1 MKKLSEPDPD
11 FCKGAETPESND
23 DSLHHISVLLV
34 TTIFS
39 AADMIIRGETVT
51 MQAKHGNW
59 HIQVNNIS
67 DEIAEE
73 ISNRPDVTAVGWSA
87 VFNEDA
93 DQPYT
98 IGERK
103 ATLYGTDET
112 YLAQLADGMEEGA
125 FPQSDQEVV
134 LSSNAKLA
142 LDVQLGDSVTVQT
155 PAGNVD
161 LTISGF
167 GSDDQEYYE
176 GQTYLVAVYM
186 TKDAFVSLM
195 NENGVSDYAPACY
208 MQFQSAAKAADAIA
222 EIQTQYSLPEG
233 SIRENTAI
241 MGLAGQSSNESMQN
255 VYGLAAILFIMVLL
269 AGVLMISGSM
279 NSQVAQRTKF
289 FGMMRCI
296 GMSKQQIIRFVRL
309 EALNWCKTAVPIGLV
324 LGILVSW
331 VLCAALRFFVGEEFS
346 NIPLFGIS
354 GIGIV
359 SGILVGVIT
368 VLLAARTP
376 AKHAARVSPVAAV
389 SGNSEKAKAGHHA
402 VHTVFLRIETA
413 LGIHHAVAAK
423 KNLFLMTGSFAL
435 SIILFLS
442 FSVLIDFVDHLM
454 PQSAATSDI
463 DISSSDGGN
472 SIDSDLVQTLSAM
485 EGVKQVYGRRSSFDV
500 AAGLDGDTTL
510 SSTLDLVSFDDFDL
524 KALQKDGTLRWGS
537 DLSEVYGDSEYVL
550 ATWDQNTPW
559 AVGDTILIGDEQITI
574 AGLLKYDPF
583 SGDGLTGGKIT
594 LITSDETF
602 IRLTGITDYSL
613 IMIQTT
619 SDATDEDV
627 AAIRQIVEE
636 SGYTMNDKRD
646 ERTSGTYFAFVACV
660 YAFLGIITLVTVL
673 NIVNSISM
681 SVSARIR
688 QYGSMRAVGMDGRQL
703 SKMILAEAFT
713 YAFWG
718 CIIGCAV
725 GLPFSKV
732 IYDFLITDHFPY
744 ASWSL
749 PIGSLAVI
757 VLFVIAAAVLA
768 AYSPA
773 KRMRTISVTET
784 INEL

>member
-1 MKKLSEPDPD
+1 MRSYLSLIPISAKVHRRQNRMTLLCIIFAVFMVTAIVSMAEMGARMEQSRLADKHGD
-11 FCKGAETPESND
+11 FSLL
-23 DSLHHISVLLV
+23 DSLMD
-34 TTIFS
+34 TT
-39 AADMIIRGETVT
+39 MGQTL
-51 MQAKHGNW
+51 M
-59 HIQVNNIS
+59 
-67 DEIAEE
+67 
-73 ISNRPDVTAVGWSA
+73 VTAVGM
-87 VFNEDA
+87 F
-93 DQPYT
+93 
-98 IGERK
+98 
-103 ATLYGTDET
+103 L
-112 YLAQLADGMEEGA
+112 L
-125 FPQSDQEVV
+125 V
-134 LSSNAKLA
+134 L
-142 LDVQLGDSVTVQT
+142 
-155 PAGNVD
+155 
-161 LTISGF
+161 I
-167 GSDDQEYYE
+167 
-176 GQTYLVAVYM
+176 
-186 TKDAFVSLM
+186 
-195 NENGVSDYAPACY
+195 
-208 MQFQSAAKAADAIA
+208 
-222 EIQTQYSLPEG
+222 
-233 SIRENTAI
+233 
-241 MGLAGQSSNESMQN
+241 
-255 VYGLAAILFIMVLL
+255 
-269 AGVLMISGSM
+269 AGVLMISSSM
-279 NSQVAQRTKF
+279 NSSVAQRTQF

-296 GMSKQQIIRFVRL
+296 GMSKQQIVRFVRL

-324 LGILVSW
+324 FGILASW
-331 VLCAALRFFVGEEFS
+331 VLCAALRFLVGEEFS

-376 AKHAARVSPVAAV
+376 AKHAAKVSPIAAV
-389 SGNSEKAKAGHHA
+389 SGNSETVKTGHHA
-402 VHTVFLRIETA
+402 VHIGFLRVETA
-413 LGIHHAVAAK
+413 LGVHHAVAAK

-463 DISSSDGGN
+463 DISSSDGAN
-472 SIDSDLVQTLSAM
+472 SIDSDLVQTLANM

-510 SSTLDLVSFDDFDL
+510 SSTVDLVSFDDFDL

-537 DLSEVYGDSEYVL
+537 DLSKVYGDSGNVL
-550 ATWDQNTPW
+550 ATWDQNSSW
-559 AVGDTILIGDEQITI
+559 AVGDIILVGNEQLTI

-594 LITSDETF
+594 LITSGETF
-602 IRLTGITDYSL
+602 TRLTGITDYSL

-619 SDATDEDV
+619 SGATDEDV
-627 AAIRQIVEE
+627 AAIRQIVEKN
-636 SGYTMNDKRD
+636 GYTMSDKRD
-646 ERTSGTYFAFVACV
+646 QRTSGTYFAFVACV

-681 SVSARIR
+681 SVSARIK

-718 CIIGCAV
+718 CIVGCAI

-732 IYDFLITDHFPY
+732 IYNFLITDHFPY

-749 PIGSLAVI
+749 PVGSLAVI
-757 VLFVIAAAVLA
+757 VLFVIVAAVLA